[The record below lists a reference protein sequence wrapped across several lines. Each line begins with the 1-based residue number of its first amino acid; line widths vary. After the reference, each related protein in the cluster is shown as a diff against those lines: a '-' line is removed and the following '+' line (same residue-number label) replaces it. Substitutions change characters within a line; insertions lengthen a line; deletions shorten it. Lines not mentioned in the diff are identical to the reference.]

1 MFNLSVLN
9 GFKTVGTF
17 ILYKDTLVFM
27 IGPDHTGKKLGIMR
41 IGGHIEDKENYKQS
55 LEREIKEEASIQVKY
70 SNSPCTFYQG
80 SWDDTNYF
88 EINDD
93 LPLEIKP
100 LIIVG
105 DGNRSTAVFLA
116 YSDVEPRPSSEAH
129 GLIFLKEDDIKD
141 ICSNRLCLQD
151 FLNKGGKLI
160 QQREIDY
167 ETEIYA
173 GVHLKFFNR
182 LLQEKNELAR
192 KYLYGELIKGAN
204 K

>member
-1 MFNLSVLN
+1 MFNPSVLD
-9 GFKTVGTF
+9 GFKTVGAF

-41 IGGHIEDKENYKQS
+41 IGGHIEDKENYEQA
-55 LEREIKEEASIQVKY
+55 LEREIKEEASIEVKY
-70 SNSPCTFYQG
+70 LNSPCTFYQG

-88 EINDD
+88 EINED
-93 LPLEIKP
+93 LPLEVKP

-105 DGNRSTAVFLA
+105 DSNRSTAVFLA
-116 YSDVEPRPSSEAH
+116 YSDVEPKPSSEAH

-141 ICSNRLCLQD
+141 ICSKRLRLQD

-160 QQREIDY
+160 QQRELDY

-173 GVHLKFFNR
+173 GVHLKFLYR
-182 LLQEKNELAR
+182 LLEEKNELAR
-192 KYLYGELIKGAN
+192 KYLNRELIKGAD